1 MGGLVDVGLLAQG
14 VVGLVGLVGL
24 AWLLSE
30 DRCRVSWRVVAAGLA
45 AQFLIAILLLKVPA
59 AQGLFLGLNRVVDSL
74 QAATRAG
81 TAFVFGYVG
90 GGAAPF
96 AVADPASSFVLA
108 FQALPLVLI
117 MSAASAL
124 LYHWRILPVVV
135 KAMSWGLE
143 RGMGLGGA
151 VGVSSAANAFVGMVE
166 APLLIRPYIALLSR
180 GELFVVMTGGMATI
194 AGTVMVL
201 YATFLAGVVP
211 DPVGHLL
218 TASLISVPAAVMV
231 AKIMIP
237 DDTRTGGG
245 DTPAAY
251 GGAMDAVVKGTH
263 DGVQLLINVIAML
276 IVLVAL
282 VSLANG
288 ALSLLPDI
296 AGQPLT
302 LQRMMGWVMAPIVWL
317 MGIPAAEMSTAGAL
331 MGTKT
336 VLNELLAYLDLARL
350 PPEAL
355 SPRSRIIMTYG
366 LCGFAN
372 FGSLGIM
379 IAGLAAMAPD
389 RRDEIVGLGGR
400 SVISGTLASCLTG
413 AVVGLLL

>member
-1 MGGLVDVGLLAQG
+1 MAALAQG
-14 VVGLVGLVGL
+14 LVGLIGLVGL
-24 AWLLSE
+24 AWLMSE
-30 DRCRVSWRVVAAGLA
+30 DRRRVSWRVAAAGLA
-45 AQFLIAILLLKVPA
+45 AQFLIAALLLKVPA
-59 AQGLFLGLNRVVDSL
+59 AQGLFLGLNRIVDSL

-81 TAFVFGYVG
+81 TSFVFGYIG
-90 GGAAPF
+90 GGAAPY

-117 MSAASAL
+117 MSALSAL

-135 KAMSWGLE
+135 KAMSWALE
-143 RGMGLGGA
+143 RAMGLGGA

-166 APLLIRPYIALLSR
+166 APLLIRPYISVLSR

-237 DDTRTGGG
+237 DDSRTGGG
-245 DTPAAY
+245 ETPAAY
-251 GGAMDAVVKGTH
+251 GGSMDAVVKGTA

-288 ALSLLPDI
+288 ALSLLPDWG
-296 AGQPLT
+296 GQPLT
-302 LQRMMGWVMAPIVWL
+302 LQRMMGWLMAPIVWL
-317 MGIPAAEMSTAGAL
+317 MGIPASEMVTAGAL

-355 SPRSRIIMTYG
+355 SVRSRIIMTYG

-379 IAGLAAMAPD
+379 IAGLSAMAPE
-389 RRDEIVGLGGR
+389 RRDEIVALGGR

-413 AVVGLLL
+413 GIVGLLL